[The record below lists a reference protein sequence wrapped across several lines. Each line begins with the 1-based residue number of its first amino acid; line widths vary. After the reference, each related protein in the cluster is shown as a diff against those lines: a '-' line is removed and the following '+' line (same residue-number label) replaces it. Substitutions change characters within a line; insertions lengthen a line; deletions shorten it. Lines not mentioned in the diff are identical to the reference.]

1 MSKHNLPKSLLAAAA
16 LLVSLGT
23 LVGCAETP
31 KELIAADQAIAA
43 AKASGKDKE
52 CPEMFAS
59 AERMRKEAWALCK
72 PCDNEKA
79 IAMANEATR
88 RANSLCPAVPPRK
101 PAPAMKAAAVP
112 AAYAALSANPSS
124 IKQGECSTL
133 TWSSTNASSTS
144 IDQRIGRVDPNGSRQ
159 VCPTQTTQYRIGVM
173 GEGGAGDASAT
184 VTVMPSVVDRMSLH
198 LHFATNKATTTSK
211 VDEADL
217 EKATAFIKKYPAF
230 KVSVEGHTD
239 STGKPKHNQRLSE
252 ARASF
257 VKDRIVSRG
266 IDASKIRTS
275 GFGETRPVA
284 DNSTPEG
291 RAQNRRVDVL
301 IVSE

>member
-43 AKASGKDKE
+43 AKAAGKDKE
-52 CPEMFAS
+52 CPEMFAT
-59 AERMRKEAWALCK
+59 AEKMRNEAYALCK
-72 PCDNEKA
+72 PCDREKA
-79 IAMANEATR
+79 IAMANEALR
-88 RANSLCPAVPPRK
+88 RTNSLCPAIPPRR
-101 PAPAMKAAAVP
+101 PAPVMKAAVP
-112 AAYAALSANPSS
+112 AAYVALSANPSS
-124 IKQGECSTL
+124 IKQGECTTL
-133 TWSSTNASSTS
+133 TWSSTNASSAS
-144 IDQRIGRVDPNGSRQ
+144 IDQGIGRVDPNGSRQ
-159 VCPTQTTQYRIGVM
+159 VCPTRTTPYRIGVM

-184 VTVMPSVVDRMSLH
+184 VTVMPGVVDRMSLH

-217 EKATAFIKKYPAF
+217 ETATAFIKKYPAF

-239 STGKPKHNQRLSE
+239 NTGKPEYNQRLSE

-275 GFGETRPVA
+275 GFGETKPVA

-291 RAQNRRVDVL
+291 RTQNRRVDVL